1 MFRII
6 KLTIFVF
13 LFQYILF
20 TPSAHADK
28 AAQASQILNY
38 FRSNCSMVSDWTN
51 AALSQTQA
59 IVETL
64 NSIKNDPE
72 CQTVSSML
80 SGLGNLQRE
89 LQNLQSNPQDR
100 EILSLQYQEQVLMQS
115 LLTNTDPTLN
125 IHISNEL
132 RSTQTKIA
140 SLQGYQSFDDANSS
154 FQKTQKSL
162 QAVLANTNNIF
173 QAVSANQ
180 SCWVKHPGVLS
191 NVAGLGAS
199 FVGGLFSGGSSLLL
213 ASGVDLLGQV
223 VSYAGDFRIRNMIN
237 QAADPIASTAFQC
250 ALENM
255 SNTWCSA
262 EDARKAINLKQSVL
276 TIPSDDPMWVGV
288 KILERE
294 LPVLLNWLKKVRA
307 GTLPS
312 TRADADRQNRVIFR
326 EAMIRTQVR
335 TVHGLIKENEDIFS
349 TAGDL
354 SAKWSIQRAI
364 IREITGNQM
373 LQNSVFT
380 EIYPTGYAPY
390 LLAGISMADAPMNS
404 VSGEYKDF
412 ASFDPFKFFADRGI
426 PFQPSLTII
435 SEQFKKWSDEADLKV
450 QNELS
455 QVLQVSALE
464 VLDDAIYNGGRPFPT
479 PRQSIN
485 VTRQFLMNNIPTVFE
500 FNHHRL
506 IYLDTIEILDHI
518 AESIDN
524 VFAGQLD
531 AKDALSKISLKA
543 KLSFGVVLLEN
554 RVTRSVRYTLN
565 SILTSRNRDYND
577 LASQLLAADDIV
589 DQLKK
594 YHPTGASNLTA
605 IIQSIDQAQTIGQ
618 GNLNSFTKIFG
629 NKIQKVLEYYD
640 RQAERSGEGNRG
652 PNKRSKASLCLK
664 LLGLDKWPKKIP
676 FKLCNGEQL
685 FHQNPKGPRSVE
697 ITSTELNRPYQEKA
711 CHYRTFLRN
720 SEIFEKFGISLTP

>member
-1 MFRII
+1 M
-6 KLTIFVF
+6 
-13 LFQYILF
+13 
-20 TPSAHADK
+20 PSAQADK

-51 AALSQTQA
+51 AALAQTQA

-80 SGLGNLQRE
+80 SGLGNLERE
-89 LQNLQSNPQDR
+89 LNNLQNNTQDR

-115 LLTNTDPTLN
+115 LLSNTDPVLN
-125 IHISNEL
+125 VQISNEL
-132 RSTQTKIA
+132 RATQTKIA
-140 SLQGYQSFDDANSS
+140 SMQGYQSYDDANSS

-162 QAVLANTNNIF
+162 QAVLANTNSIF

-326 EAMIRTQVR
+326 EALIRTQVR

-349 TAGDL
+349 TAGDFT
-354 SAKWSIQRAI
+354 AKWTIQRAI

-373 LQNSVFT
+373 LQNSVFS
-380 EIYPTGYAPY
+380 EIYPNGYAPY
-390 LLAGISMADAPMNS
+390 FLVGISMADAPINT

-412 ASFDPFKFFADRGI
+412 ASFDPFKFFSDRGI
-426 PFQPSLTII
+426 AFQPSLTII

-464 VLDDAIYNGGRPFPT
+464 VLDDAIYSGGRPFPT

-485 VTRQFLMNNIPTVFE
+485 VIRQFLINNIPSVFE

-518 AESIDN
+518 ADSIDK
-524 VFAGQLD
+524 VFLNQLD
-531 AKDALSKISLKA
+531 PKDALSKISLKA

-565 SILTSRNRDYND
+565 DILTSRNRDYND

-589 DQLKK
+589 NQLKK

-605 IIQSIDQAQTIGQ
+605 IVQSIDQAQTIGQ
-618 GNLNSFTKIFG
+618 GNLNTFTKIFG

-640 RQAERSGEGNRG
+640 RQAERSGEDMRG

-664 LLGLDKWPKKIP
+664 LLGLDQWPRKIP
-676 FKLCNGEQL
+676 FKLCEGEQL
-685 FHQNPKGPRSVE
+685 FHQNPKGPKSVE
-697 ITSTELNRPYQEKA
+697 ITTEELNRPYQEKA

-720 SEIFEKFGISLTP
+720 SEIFEKFGISLSP